1 MAEQQVPM
9 EPAAFDTAGVTLA
22 ERLERSEIAYF
33 PVCPFPLP
41 QGDDLRFLLVQKLAR
56 GGHKNISYDPHKDK
70 VSGFQNRSRAESER
84 LLQIFGAFARNA
96 TGWLAR
102 VLPQYASAWRLDKA
116 SLRPEEEATRHLR
129 LKARN
134 DLLHVDAFPTRPT
147 NGYRILRCFANINPT
162 EPRIWVTSEPFARL
176 LERYGREV
184 GLPTHAGLNWT
195 AQLHDHVARLFNPKR
210 PRRSVYDAFM
220 LRFHDFLKMN
230 DVFQEHCPKRYW
242 TFPPGSAWV
251 VFTDTVSHAALRG
264 RSALEHTYL
273 IPPETLLIPT
283 ASPAACLQRACGK
296 PVLNA
301 A

>member
-1 MAEQQVPM
+1 MAEMQD
-9 EPAAFDTAGVTLA
+9 PAALALGEGTGATLA
-22 ERLERSEIAYF
+22 ERLERSEIVYF
-33 PVCPFPLP
+33 RNCPFRLP
-41 QGDDLRFLLVQKLAR
+41 QGDDLHFLLGQKMAR
-56 GGHKNISYDPHKDK
+56 GSHKNISYDPYKDK
-70 VSGFQNRSRAESER
+70 VNGFQHRSRAEAER
-84 LLQIFGAFARNA
+84 LREVLGTFSRNA
-96 TGWLAR
+96 TAWLGA
-102 VLPQYASAWRLDKA
+102 VLPGYARAWRLDKA

-147 NGYRILRCFANINPT
+147 NGHRILRCFVNINPT
-162 EPRIWVTSEPFARL
+162 EPRIWVTSDPFSRL

-184 GLPTHAGLNWT
+184 GLPTRGGLGWS
-195 AQLHDHVARLFNPKR
+195 ARLQENLLRLFKPKR

-242 TFPPGSAWV
+242 TFPPGSAWL
-251 VFTDTVSHAALRG
+251 VFTDAVSHGALRG
-264 RSALEHTYL
+264 RSALEQTYF
-273 IPPETLLIPT
+273 IAPEALLMPT
-283 ASPAACLQRACGK
+283 AAPAACLQRACGR